1 MSETPKKKVPKAKRP
16 FFGRMLDKVP
26 VIGGARRVTG
36 WFRRHKGIV
45 YLGLAVAVI
54 FIVRP
59 FLTILAEL
67 FKILRPLV
75 QVLFDNPVGRLV
87 FYNLLAIVLLYWVWR
102 KARAG
107 ILRALGLRAMRHF
120 LDGMHRMI
128 LGKWGAA
135 ISCFEKVY
143 RISRWIRL
151 EDAVPE
157 HPDIAVDAQ
166 LKIAACELE
175 LGRPNEA
182 KAWLLRIRPTE
193 ILTPHVR
200 RAWAELRALSY
211 ESSDELETETVLK
224 ELEKTREG
232 DRRNRRVLAALRD
245 RLEATG
251 DLKRTR
257 TVARELVAASSGTD
271 REAAERD
278 LALLE
283 FRLAHQAL
291 GAGDA
296 KGLRR
301 ALKGQAGDVRS
312 ALLLGDLAA
321 EEDDVR
327 GALKAWSRAVSLP
340 VFDRIARLLEEGKLS
355 GDKERKLL
363 MDQFPYAG
371 TMLVLAEH
379 YRKRGEF
386 RKARS
391 ALEKVAETTGENFT
405 LLHLYAS
412 CLSAEGDSE
421 RAAELYRRALS
432 LSFQ

>member
-1 MSETPKKKVPKAKRP
+1 VSKAPEKEKRSLL
-16 FFGRMLDKVP
+16 GRALDRVP
-26 VIGGARRVTG
+26 VLGGARRVRG
-36 WFRRHKGIV
+36 WFRRRKGLV
-45 YLGLAVAVI
+45 YLALAVVVI

-59 FLTILAEL
+59 VLTILAEFL
-67 FKILRPLV
+67 KFLRPLV
-75 QVLFDNPVGRLV
+75 QILFDNPVGRLV

-107 ILRALGLRAMRHF
+107 ILRAFGLRAMRHF

-128 LGKWGAA
+128 LGKWNAA
-135 ISCFEKVY
+135 MPCFEKVY

-151 EDAVPE
+151 EDVVPE

-166 LKIAACELE
+166 LKIAACLLE
-175 LGRPNEA
+175 TGRPNEA
-182 KAWLLRIRPTE
+182 KAWLLRIRPSE
-193 ILTPHVR
+193 IVTPHVR

-211 ESSDELETETVLK
+211 ESSDELETETVLN

-251 DLKRTR
+251 DLERTR
-257 TVARELVAASSGTD
+257 TVARELVTASSGTD
-271 REAAERD
+271 RESAERD
-278 LALLE
+278 LALIE
-283 FRLAHQAL
+283 FRLAHKAL

-296 KGLRR
+296 KGLKR
-301 ALKGQAGDVRS
+301 ALKAQPGDVRS
-312 ALLLGDLAA
+312 ALLLGDLAV
-321 EEDDVR
+321 ENDDVR

-340 VFDRIARLLEEGKLS
+340 VFDRIAALLEQGKLS

-363 MDQFPYAG
+363 LDQFPYAG
-371 TMLVLAEH
+371 TLLVLAEY
-379 YRKRGEF
+379 YRKRGEY

-412 CLSAEGDSE
+412 CLSGEGDSD